1 MISSLI
7 LQYFKNNLVDRYRDD
22 DYESDDEI
30 LNQGKKY
37 VANDLMYI
45 FNEILVIGSSLQSL
59 VRNLRRPRWRNT

>member
-7 LQYFKNNLVDRYRDD
+7 LQYSKNNLVDRYRDD

-37 VANDLMYI
+37 VANELKLIYLI
-45 FNEILVIGSSLQSL
+45 I
-59 VRNLRRPRWRNT
+59 